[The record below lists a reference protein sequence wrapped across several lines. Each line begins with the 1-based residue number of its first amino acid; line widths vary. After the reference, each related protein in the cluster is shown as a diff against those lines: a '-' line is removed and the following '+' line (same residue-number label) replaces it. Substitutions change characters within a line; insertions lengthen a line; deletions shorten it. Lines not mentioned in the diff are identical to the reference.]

1 MVEDKIKNNKGF
13 TLVEILIVLG
23 LIAILSTMVVM
34 YSVTFYGNTLLQ
46 EDSEYVLNALR
57 KARSYALT
65 GKEDSDWGVKFI
77 EAEDKYVVFKGSRYT
92 ERDTDYDLEFDI
104 VSSYQIDFDEVVFEK
119 TTGTP
124 QIFGET

>member
-1 MVEDKIKNNKGF
+1 MFKSRRKAKSGF
-13 TLVEILIVLG
+13 TLIEVLIVLG

-57 KARSYALT
+57 KARSYAIT

-77 EAEDKYVVFKGSRYT
+77 EAEDKYVVFKGNRYT
-92 ERDTDYDLEFDI
+92 ERDTDYDLEFEI
-104 VSSYQIDFDEVVFEK
+104 VSSYQIDFDEVVFQK

-124 QIFGET
+124 QVFGGT